1 MFKNHLIEFQID
13 RNSCVKIQS
22 KICQTPK
29 FDVFLRK
36 RKRLKR
42 YILLIPILFFVWIN
56 AHAQKVGL
64 VLSGGGA
71 TGFAHIGVIKALEE
85 NQIPIDYISGTSSGA
100 LIGALYAIGYTP
112 DEIEDYVLSDRF
124 QLLVRGEVEQ
134 NNRFY
139 FQEDNINGD
148 LIKISFAA
156 DSIYKRFFPT
166 KFINSTYLDYE
177 MMRIFGTAG
186 ESVNGD
192 FSKLMVPFNCVA
204 SDITHKKSVL
214 FTSGKLNQ
222 VVRASITFPFFI
234 HPIKIDENLLF
245 DGGLYNNFPADIM
258 YSNFKPDY
266 IIGSNVSSNYKAAEE
281 HDVISQVINMMVSHT
296 NFTLP
301 TENGV
306 LIQPKTDVTT
316 FEFEEISDAIDA
328 GYKSTIFLIDSIRKK
343 VHRQTNLTELA
354 TIRKNF
360 KSKIPAFTISSV
372 STNSGD
378 EKANRFIQ
386 QSILPHNKN
395 IDSAEFA
402 KNYFR
407 LTANPAINFT
417 YPILILKKDSTYHL
431 DLLARKSKEIE
442 LEVGGL
448 FSSRSINTGYLGL
461 SYQTLKNQLLTL
473 KMNTYFGKFYGSL
486 KLQADLQLPTKTP
499 ITLSAYYVL
508 NRWDYFRSLSS
519 FFEQVK
525 PSFLVQNEIY
535 EGFKLKHPI
544 GNQTNST
551 FDIRLFKTT
560 DEYYQTDKFTNKDTT
575 DFTSFNGFNLRW
587 NIEYNTLNRKQ
598 FANKGKFF
606 SFKFKYV
613 NGNEDSESGSTS
625 IVKYSLHKKH
635 TWISIQPE
643 LQWYFFEKSRLNIGI
658 HLKST
663 FSSQTLFSN
672 YTASI
677 LSMNDF
683 SPFPDCQTI
692 FLPEYR
698 SPQFI
703 GIGTNFVFSLHKSID
718 LRVDSYLY
726 QPFKEITKTNLLMGD
741 FDTPTLLSE
750 YLISSSMIFHSPI
763 GPIRLA
769 TNYFPK
775 QKNPFF
781 IQFSYG
787 YLLFNERAIR

>member
-1 MFKNHLIEFQID
+1 MIEFQIN
-13 RNSCVKIQS
+13 RNSSVKIQS
-22 KICQTPK
+22 KIRQTPK

-36 RKRLKR
+36 SKRLKR
-42 YILLIPILFFVWIN
+42 SIVLILLVCFACFT
-56 AHAQKVGL
+56 ARAQKVGL

-85 NQIPIDYISGTSSGA
+85 NHIPIDYISGTSSGA

-112 DEIEDYVLSDRF
+112 DEIEAYVLSDRF

-134 NNRFY
+134 KDRFY
-139 FQEDNINGD
+139 FQQDDLNGD

-186 ESVNGD
+186 ESVGGD

-214 FTSGKLNQ
+214 FSQGKLNQ

-234 HPIKIDENLLF
+234 HPIKVDNNLLF

-301 TENGV
+301 TENGI
-306 LIQPKTDVTT
+306 LIQPKTNVTT

-328 GYKSTIFLIDSIRKK
+328 GYRSTISLIDSIRQK
-343 VHRQTNLTELA
+343 VHRETNLAEIAL
-354 TIRKNF
+354 IRKNF
-360 KSKIPAFTISSV
+360 KAKIVPFTISSV

-386 QSILPHNKN
+386 KSILPQSKS
-395 IDSAEFA
+395 IDSSEFA

-407 LTANPAINFT
+407 LSANPAINFT
-417 YPILILKKDSTYHL
+417 YPTLILKKDSTYHL
-431 DLLARKSKEIE
+431 ALLARKSKEIE

-448 FSSRSINTGYLGL
+448 FSSRSVNTGYLGI
-461 SYQTLKNQLLTL
+461 SYRTLKNQLLTL
-473 KMNTYFGKFYGSL
+473 KMNSYFGKFYGSL
-486 KLQADLQLPTKTP
+486 KFQADLELPTKTP
-499 ITLSAYYVL
+499 VTFSAYYVM

-519 FFEQVK
+519 FFEEVK

-535 EGFKLKHPI
+535 QGFKLKHPI
-544 GNQTNST
+544 GNHTNST
-551 FDIRLFKTT
+551 YDIRLFKTT
-560 DEYYQTDKFTNKDTT
+560 DEYYQTENFTNKDTT
-575 DFTSFNGFNLRW
+575 DFTSFKGIHLRW

-598 FANKGKFF
+598 FASKGKLF
-606 SFKFKYV
+606 SVKFKYV
-613 NGNEDSESGSTS
+613 NGDEDSESGSTS
-625 IVKYSLHKKH
+625 LLKYAIHKKH
-635 TWISIQPE
+635 AWVSIQPE
-643 LQWYFFEKSRLNIGI
+643 LQWYFFEKSRLNIGVQ
-658 HLKST
+658 LKST

-703 GIGTNFVFSLHKSID
+703 GIGTNFIFSLHKSLDVRI
-718 LRVDSYLY
+718 DSYLY
-726 QPFKEITKTNLLMGD
+726 QPFKEITKTNLLMGNYD
-741 FDTPTLLSE
+741 KPSLLSE
-750 YLISSSMIFHSPI
+750 YLISSSVIYHSPI

-781 IQFSYG
+781 VQFSYG